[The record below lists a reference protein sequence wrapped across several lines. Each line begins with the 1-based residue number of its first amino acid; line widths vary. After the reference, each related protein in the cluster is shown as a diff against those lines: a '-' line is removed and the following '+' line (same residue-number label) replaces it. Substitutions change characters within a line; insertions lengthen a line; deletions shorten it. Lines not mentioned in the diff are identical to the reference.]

1 MNNQVLELLKKS
13 SKEVR
18 LVREKKDLKKAK
30 EKDSIEKLIKKS
42 RKNAIGLYRF
52 LLRKAIHRYMDDPAS
67 VLISFT
73 FVPDNCYTITHTI
86 LSDSEL
92 TGVNGTKLAK
102 KHNENIHD
110 YSDKNRIVFY
120 SEEGSK
126 PIPVMID
133 TLDDCS
139 FDCNDIV
146 VNFTNEFIRNLTIEA
161 HENRLHGV
169 LYDKFLI
176 ALLQYAY
183 TEVKHNTDEMND
195 YLERLSKNAQLIY
208 FDCYKK
214 LLKEYEKNNNE
225 SSLYVCIEN
234 GNNNLDS
241 NMLLF
246 NKASLSDQI
255 IYGSYNNECGELT
268 FVPVQLSVL
277 RRLFEQDF
285 NIGFQTFL
293 FNNVNCIIKFDT
305 ALFEEGLI
313 QMNKEEESNIIPI
326 NRAKK

>member
-13 SKEVR
+13 SGEVR

-52 LLRKAIHRYMDDPAS
+52 LLRKAIHRYMVDPAS

-73 FVPDNCYTITHTI
+73 FVPDNSYTITHTI
-86 LSDSEL
+86 LNDSEL
-92 TGVNGTKLAK
+92 KGVNGTKLAE

-139 FDCNDIV
+139 FEGYDIV

-161 HENRLHGV
+161 HEKRLHGV

-183 TEVKHNTDEMND
+183 TEVKRNTDKMND

-214 LLKEYEKNNNE
+214 LLKEYEKNNKE
-225 SSLYVCIEN
+225 SSLYVCIKN
-234 GNNNLDS
+234 CNNSDS
-241 NMLLF
+241 NILLF
-246 NKASLSDQI
+246 NKTSLSDQI
-255 IYGSYNNECGELT
+255 IYGSYDNEYGELT

-277 RRLFEQDF
+277 RRLFEQDS
-285 NIGFQTFL
+285 NIGFKTFL
-293 FNNVNCIIKFDT
+293 FNHDNCIVEFDT
-305 ALFEEGLI
+305 VLFEDGLI

-326 NRAKK
+326 NRVKK